1 MIVDKLEYN
10 LHIILRIWLRSFYKG
25 TVNPLLWHWVLPFA
39 VYGDV
44 VSVGGNM
51 KQKIDSFFGISK
63 ANSTFT
69 RELTGGVTAFLSM
82 AYVIFVNPIILS
94 QAGMPKDAVFMAT
107 IISTAISMFIMGL
120 YTRFPLGL
128 APCMSMNA
136 FFAFSVVMQM
146 GMPWQEA
153 LSAVF
158 ASSILFLILS
168 FSGVRQ
174 KIISAIPV
182 SVKQAGTVGLGIFIA
197 FVSFK
202 NSGIIVPDA
211 GNFITF
217 GGFDNPNVI
226 IAFSGIIVA
235 AFFLVRKNQY
245 AVFLGMLGAA
255 ITGLLIRLG
264 ATNGLF
270 NLAPEVIATLP
281 HLPTGS
287 PVVLPV
293 GPFKEMM
300 DTTFMVSIKNLG
312 SLMSIDSMI
321 VVLTFLFLDFFGT
334 ATTLSAAATQIPH
347 MSSEE
352 FESNKRIYVTD
363 ALGSFVGSIFGTS
376 NLSTY
381 IESVSGIIAG
391 ARTGLMAVVVG
402 VLFLLSA
409 FLHPLLSLV
418 TAAVTTPAMVAIG
431 IFMMQ
436 NITNIRW
443 DGGFEEIIPA
453 FLVIVMMP
461 LTGSIALGLVLGF
474 LSYEICMIFAK
485 RFDELPIQMHIISLI
500 SLAYIFTL

>member
-1 MIVDKLEYN
+1 
-10 LHIILRIWLRSFYKG
+10 
-25 TVNPLLWHWVLPFA
+25 
-39 VYGDV
+39 
-44 VSVGGNM
+44 M
-51 KQKIDSFFGISK
+51 KQKIDDFFGVSK
-63 ANSTFT
+63 ANSTFS

-107 IISTAISMFIMGL
+107 IISTAIAMFIMGL
-120 YTRFPLGL
+120 YTKFPLGL

-146 GMPWQEA
+146 GMSWEEA
-153 LSAVF
+153 LAAVF

-174 KIISAIPV
+174 KLIAAIPV

-217 GGFDNPNVI
+217 GGFDNPNVV
-226 IAFSGIIVA
+226 IAFAGIIVA

-245 AVFLGMLGAA
+245 AVFLGMVGAA
-255 ITGLLIRLG
+255 VTGILIRMG
-264 ATNGLF
+264 AVNGIF
-270 NLAPEVIATLP
+270 NLAPEVIETLP
-281 HLPTGS
+281 HLPVGS
-287 PVVLPV
+287 PIVIPV
-293 GPFKEMM
+293 GPFNEMM
-300 DTTFMVSIKNLG
+300 NTTFMASIRNLD
-312 SLMSIDSMI
+312 SLMSIDAVV

-347 MSSEE
+347 MSEEE
-352 FESNKRIYVTD
+352 FSNNKRIYVTD

-381 IESVSGIIAG
+381 IESVSGIISG

-436 NITNIRW
+436 NITSIKW
-443 DGGFEEIIPA
+443 DGGFEEVIPA

-474 LSYEICMIFAK
+474 LAYELCMIFAGRHK
-485 RFDELPIQMHIISLI
+485 ELPMMMHVITLI
-500 SLAYIFTL
+500 SIAYIFTL